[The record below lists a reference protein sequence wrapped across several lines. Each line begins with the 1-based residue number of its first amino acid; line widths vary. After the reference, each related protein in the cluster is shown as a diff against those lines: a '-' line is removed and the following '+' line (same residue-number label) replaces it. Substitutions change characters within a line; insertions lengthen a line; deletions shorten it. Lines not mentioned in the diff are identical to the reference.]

1 MSHCETFKLENQL
14 GLHARAAARLVALLS
29 QAPGDVWVCYGDRR
43 VNGKSILGLLT
54 LAAPKSTAIEI
65 EVEGDRGPEILGA
78 VRVLIE
84 DRFGEEI

>member
-1 MSHCETFKLENQL
+1 MSHCETFTLANQL

-29 QAPGDVWVCYGDRR
+29 QAPGDVWVRYGERR

-54 LAAPKSTAIEI
+54 LAAPKSTSIEI
-65 EVEGDRGPEILGA
+65 EVEGERGPEILGA

-84 DRFGEEI
+84 SRFGEEI